1 MPEQKYTI
9 KRQIRRRALW
19 LYVAFF
25 VMVVAII
32 ARLVYIQYFSRSTA
46 EYAEAIS
53 NRILT
58 TQTLKARRGDI
69 LMRDGEPLATV
80 LPLYQVSF
88 DFGSEALD
96 SVERYN
102 KLSDSLAGL
111 LGGYFA
117 KEGYPKSYFKQ
128 KFALYHKH
136 KRFDDKNRRR
146 YKSIELLPRWIDYK
160 EWSQIKQFT
169 ILNWDIGLTYTLE
182 DSLMRI
188 YPLGDIAKR
197 TVGKFQ
203 NDRIK
208 TPFGIEHV
216 FDSMLRGE
224 DGQQS
229 RQRIAHRFTSNVAT
243 DGAKDDRPK
252 IDGVDI
258 VTTLDRRIQE
268 ISDVALRKNMVA
280 NRAIWGTAIVMDV
293 ETGEILALSNLSES
307 SPGVYA
313 EIDDNAFKR
322 MCPGST
328 FKLASLLAL
337 VEDKGMDISVRI
349 PIKEGKVT
357 KTVKDERLQIGPNPK
372 AKGIRDDHAFCDTIT
387 MKTAMAHSSN
397 IFFANA
403 IHQAYND
410 HPENYVAFLRK
421 LHMDRPLGLSEFG
434 EQRPL
439 FNDYPT
445 DKTRE
450 ADSIR
455 DIWFYNNRLCQIAYG
470 YENEITPIQTATLYN
485 AVANDG
491 RMVAP
496 RLIRE
501 LRKDGRVIQKFETE
515 VLNERICS
523 SGSLAKVQECLEE
536 VALTGTARA
545 FFVRDTALF
554 RVAAKTGTAVV
565 VGSKTNDYLGSM
577 VAYFPTDAPK
587 YTVMVAVRN
596 NASRGAYYGA
606 GVSGPV
612 VRDIIYSL
620 YTMESEWRNPIEQV
634 AATKRPTQ
642 VKGGRTEQMRE
653 VASKLD
659 MSFTTDERRG
669 WSLAEVDDST
679 QRAEFSQIKADAG
692 KMPRVVGMGLKD
704 AIYLLESRGLRVG
717 VTGHGRVTSQS
728 VAAGT
733 TIRRGDYVQL
743 VLK

>member
-1 MPEQKYTI
+1 MEEKRNI
-9 KRQIRRRALW
+9 KRQIRLRALW

-25 VMVVAII
+25 VVVAAII
-32 ARLVYIQYFSRSTA
+32 ARLVYIQHFSTSTA
-46 EYAEAIS
+46 EYAKAIS
-53 NRILT
+53 NRIIT
-58 TQTLKARRGDI
+58 TKTLKARRGDI

-88 DFGSEALD
+88 DFGAEALD

-111 LGGYFA
+111 LGNYFA
-117 KEGYPKSYFKQ
+117 KEGYSKAHFKQ
-128 KFALYHKH
+128 IFKGYYNYV
-136 KRFDDKNRRR
+136 RFDEKGRRR
-146 YKSIELLPRWIDYK
+146 YKSVELLPRWIDYK

-169 ILNWDIGLTYTLE
+169 ILNWDIGLTYTLQ

-197 TVGKFQ
+197 TVGKYQ
-203 NDRIK
+203 SDRIK
-208 TPFGIEHV
+208 TAFGIEHV
-216 FDSMLRGE
+216 FDSVLRGE

-243 DGAKDDRPK
+243 DGAEDDRPK

-280 NRAIWGTAIVMDV
+280 HNAIWGTAIVMSV
-293 ETGEILALSNLSES
+293 ETGEILALSNLSETS
-307 SPGVYA
+307 AGNYA

-337 VEDKGMDISVRI
+337 VEDKGMDINIRI
-349 PIKEGKVT
+349 PLKEGQMT
-357 KTVKDERLQIGPNPK
+357 SAGKDQRLKIGPNPK
-372 AKGIRDDHAFCDTIT
+372 AQGIRDDHAFCDTMT
-387 MKTAMAHSSN
+387 MKYCVAHSSN

-403 IHQAYND
+403 IYQAYKD

-421 LHMDRPLGLSEFG
+421 LHLDRPMGLTEFG
-434 EQRPL
+434 EQAPR

-445 DKTRE
+445 DDSRE
-450 ADSIR
+450 SR
-455 DIWFYNNRLCQIAYG
+455 EQRQTWLYNNRLCQIAYG
-470 YENEITPIQTATLYN
+470 YENEVAPIHIATLYN
-485 AVANDG
+485 AVANEG

-501 LRKDGRVIQKFETE
+501 VRQNGRTIQNFETE
-515 VLNERICS
+515 VLNDRICS
-523 SGSLAKVQECLEE
+523 TGSLSKVQECLEE
-536 VALTGTARA
+536 VALTGTARQ

-554 RVAAKTGTAVV
+554 RVAAKTGTAQVL
-565 VGSKTNDYLGSM
+565 GTRDFLGSM

-620 YTMESEWRNPIEQV
+620 YTMESEWRNPIEPKSV
-634 AATKRPTQ
+634 PHRPTQ
-642 VKGGRTEQMRE
+642 VKGGNTEQMRE
-653 VASKLD
+653 VASELD
-659 MSFTTDERRG
+659 MAFTTDVRRG

-679 QRAEFSQIKADAG
+679 QRAEFSEVATDQN

-728 VAAGT
+728 VAAGAAV
-733 TIRRGDYVQL
+733 RRGDYVQL

>member
-1 MPEQKYTI
+1 MEEKRNI
-9 KRQIRRRALW
+9 KRQIRLRALW

-25 VMVVAII
+25 VVVAAII
-32 ARLVYIQYFSRSTA
+32 ARLVYIQHFSTSTA
-46 EYAEAIS
+46 EYAKAIS
-53 NRILT
+53 NRIIT
-58 TQTLKARRGDI
+58 TKTLKARRGDI

-88 DFGSEALD
+88 DFGAEALD

-111 LGGYFA
+111 LGNYFA
-117 KEGYPKSYFKQ
+117 KEGYSKAHFKQ
-128 KFALYHKH
+128 IFKGYYNYD
-136 KRFDDKNRRR
+136 RFDQKGHRR
-146 YKSIELLPRWIDYK
+146 YKSVELLPRWIDYK

-169 ILNWDIGLTYTLE
+169 ILNWDIGLTYTLQ

-197 TVGKFQ
+197 TVGKYQ
-203 NDRIK
+203 SDRIK
-208 TPFGIEHV
+208 TAFGIEHV
-216 FDSMLRGE
+216 FDSVLRGE

-243 DGAKDDRPK
+243 DGAEDDRPK

-280 NRAIWGTAIVMDV
+280 HNAIWGTAIVMSV
-293 ETGEILALSNLSES
+293 ETGEILALSNLSETS
-307 SPGVYA
+307 AGNYA

-337 VEDKGMDISVRI
+337 VEDKGMDINIRI
-349 PIKEGKVT
+349 PLKEGQMT
-357 KTVKDERLQIGPNPK
+357 SAGKDQRLKIGPNPK
-372 AKGIRDDHAFCDTIT
+372 AQGIRDDHAFCDTMT
-387 MKTAMAHSSN
+387 MKYCVAHSSN

-403 IHQAYND
+403 IYQAYKE

-421 LHMDRPLGLSEFG
+421 LHLDRPMGLTEFG
-434 EQRPL
+434 EQAPR

-445 DKTRE
+445 DDSRE
-450 ADSIR
+450 SR
-455 DIWFYNNRLCQIAYG
+455 EQRQTWLYNNRLCQIAYG
-470 YENEITPIQTATLYN
+470 YENEVAPIHIATLYN
-485 AVANDG
+485 AVANEG

-501 LRKDGRVIQKFETE
+501 VRQNGRTIQKFETE
-515 VLNERICS
+515 VLNDRICS
-523 SGSLAKVQECLEE
+523 SGSLSKVQECLEE
-536 VALTGTARA
+536 VALTGTARQ

-554 RVAAKTGTAVV
+554 RVAAKTGTAQVL
-565 VGSKTNDYLGSM
+565 GTRDFLGSM

-620 YTMESEWRNPIEQV
+620 YTMESEWRNPIESSTV
-634 AATKRPTQ
+634 PHRPTQ
-642 VKGGRTEQMRE
+642 VKGGNTEQMRE
-653 VASKLD
+653 VASELD
-659 MSFTTDERRG
+659 MAFTTDVRRG

-679 QRAEFSQIKADAG
+679 QRAEFSEVATDQN

-728 VAAGT
+728 VAAGAAV
-733 TIRRGDYVQL
+733 RRGDYVQL

>member
-1 MPEQKYTI
+1 MEEKRNI
-9 KRQIRRRALW
+9 KRQIRLRALW

-25 VMVVAII
+25 VVVAAII
-32 ARLVYIQYFSRSTA
+32 ARLVYIQHFSTSTA
-46 EYAEAIS
+46 EYAKAIS
-53 NRILT
+53 NRIIT
-58 TQTLKARRGDI
+58 TKTLKARRGDI

-88 DFGSEALD
+88 DFGAEALD

-111 LGGYFA
+111 LGNYFA
-117 KEGYPKSYFKQ
+117 KEGYSKAHFKQ
-128 KFALYHKH
+128 IFKGYYNYD
-136 KRFDDKNRRR
+136 RFDEKGRRR
-146 YKSIELLPRWIDYK
+146 YKSVELLPRWIDYK

-169 ILNWDIGLTYTLE
+169 ILNWDIGLTYTLQ

-197 TVGKFQ
+197 TVGKYQ
-203 NDRIK
+203 SDRIK
-208 TPFGIEHV
+208 TAFGIEHV
-216 FDSMLRGE
+216 FDSVLRGE

-243 DGAKDDRPK
+243 DGAEDDRPK

-280 NRAIWGTAIVMDV
+280 HNAIWGTAIVMSV
-293 ETGEILALSNLSES
+293 ETGEILALSNLSETS
-307 SPGVYA
+307 AGNYA

-337 VEDKGMDISVRI
+337 VEDKGMDINIRI
-349 PIKEGKVT
+349 PLKEGQMT
-357 KTVKDERLQIGPNPK
+357 SAGKDQRLKIGPNPK
-372 AKGIRDDHAFCDTIT
+372 AQGIRDDHAFCDTMT
-387 MKTAMAHSSN
+387 MKYCVAHSSN

-403 IHQAYND
+403 IYQAYKD

-421 LHMDRPLGLSEFG
+421 LHLDRPMGLTEFG
-434 EQRPL
+434 EQAPR

-445 DKTRE
+445 DDSRE
-450 ADSIR
+450 SR
-455 DIWFYNNRLCQIAYG
+455 EQRQTWLYNNRLCQIAYG
-470 YENEITPIQTATLYN
+470 YENEVAPIHIATLYN
-485 AVANDG
+485 AVANEG

-501 LRKDGRVIQKFETE
+501 VRQNGRTVQKFETE
-515 VLNERICS
+515 VLNDRICS
-523 SGSLAKVQECLEE
+523 TGSLSKVQECLEE
-536 VALTGTARA
+536 VALTGTARQ

-554 RVAAKTGTAVV
+554 RVAAKTGTAQVL
-565 VGSKTNDYLGSM
+565 GTRDFLGSM

-620 YTMESEWRNPIEQV
+620 YTMESEWRNPIESSTV
-634 AATKRPTQ
+634 PHRPTQ
-642 VKGGRTEQMRE
+642 VKGGNTEQMRE
-653 VASKLD
+653 VASELD
-659 MSFTTDERRG
+659 MAFTTDVRRG

-679 QRAEFSQIKADAG
+679 QRAEFSEVATDQN

-728 VAAGT
+728 VAAGAAV
-733 TIRRGDYVQL
+733 RRGDYVQL

>member
-1 MPEQKYTI
+1 MEEKRNI
-9 KRQIRRRALW
+9 KRQIRLRALW

-25 VMVVAII
+25 VVVAAII
-32 ARLVYIQYFSRSTA
+32 ARLVYIQHFSTSTA
-46 EYAEAIS
+46 EYAKAIS
-53 NRILT
+53 NRIIT
-58 TQTLKARRGDI
+58 TKTLKARRGDI

-88 DFGSEALD
+88 DFGAEALD

-111 LGGYFA
+111 LGNYFA
-117 KEGYPKSYFKQ
+117 KEGYSKAHFKQ
-128 KFALYHKH
+128 IFKGYYNYD
-136 KRFDDKNRRR
+136 RFDEKGRRR
-146 YKSIELLPRWIDYK
+146 YKSVELLPRWIDYK
-160 EWSQIKQFT
+160 EWSRIKQFT
-169 ILNWDIGLTYTLE
+169 ILNWDIGLTYTLQ

-197 TVGKFQ
+197 TVGKYQ
-203 NDRIK
+203 SDRIK
-208 TPFGIEHV
+208 TAFGIEHV
-216 FDSMLRGE
+216 FDSVLRGE

-243 DGAKDDRPK
+243 DGAEDDRPK

-280 NRAIWGTAIVMDV
+280 HNAIWGTAIVMSV
-293 ETGEILALSNLSES
+293 ETGEILALSNLSETS
-307 SPGVYA
+307 AGNYA

-337 VEDKGMDISVRI
+337 VEDKGMDINIRI
-349 PIKEGKVT
+349 PLKEGQMT
-357 KTVKDERLQIGPNPK
+357 SAGKDQRLKIGPNPK
-372 AKGIRDDHAFCDTIT
+372 AQGIRDDHAFCDTMT
-387 MKTAMAHSSN
+387 MKYCVAHSSN

-403 IHQAYND
+403 IYQAYKE

-421 LHMDRPLGLSEFG
+421 LHLDRPMGLTEFG
-434 EQRPL
+434 EQAPR

-445 DKTRE
+445 DDSRE
-450 ADSIR
+450 SR
-455 DIWFYNNRLCQIAYG
+455 EQRQTWLYNNRLCQIAYG
-470 YENEITPIQTATLYN
+470 YENEVAPIHIATLYN
-485 AVANDG
+485 AVANEG

-501 LRKDGRVIQKFETE
+501 VRQNGRTIQKFETE
-515 VLNERICS
+515 VLNDRICS
-523 SGSLAKVQECLEE
+523 SGSLSKVQECLEE
-536 VALTGTARA
+536 VALTGTARQ

-554 RVAAKTGTAVV
+554 RVAAKTGTAQVL
-565 VGSKTNDYLGSM
+565 GTRDFLGSM

-620 YTMESEWRNPIEQV
+620 YTMESEWRNPIESSTV
-634 AATKRPTQ
+634 PHRPTQ
-642 VKGGRTEQMRE
+642 VKGGNTEQMRE
-653 VASKLD
+653 VASELD
-659 MSFTTDERRG
+659 MAFTTDVRRG
-669 WSLAEVDDST
+669 WTQAEVDDST
-679 QRAEFSQIKADAG
+679 QRAEFSEVATDQN

-704 AIYLLESRGLRVG
+704 AIYLLERRGLRGG

-728 VAAGT
+728 VAAGAAV
-733 TIRRGDYVQL
+733 RRGDYVQF

>member
-1 MPEQKYTI
+1 MEEKRNI
-9 KRQIRRRALW
+9 KRQIRLRALW

-25 VMVVAII
+25 VVVAAII
-32 ARLVYIQYFSRSTA
+32 ARLVYIQHFSTSTA
-46 EYAEAIS
+46 EYAKAIS
-53 NRILT
+53 NRIIT
-58 TQTLKARRGDI
+58 TKTLKARRGDI

-88 DFGSEALD
+88 DFGAEALD

-111 LGGYFA
+111 LGNYFA
-117 KEGYPKSYFKQ
+117 KEGYSKAHFKQ
-128 KFALYHKH
+128 IFKGYYNYD
-136 KRFDDKNRRR
+136 RFDEKGRRR
-146 YKSIELLPRWIDYK
+146 YKSVELLPRWIDYK

-169 ILNWDIGLTYTLE
+169 ILNWDIGLTYTLQ

-197 TVGKFQ
+197 TVGKYQ
-203 NDRIK
+203 SDRIK
-208 TPFGIEHV
+208 TAFGIEHV
-216 FDSMLRGE
+216 FDSVLRGE

-243 DGAKDDRPK
+243 DGAEDDRPK

-280 NRAIWGTAIVMDV
+280 HNAIWGTAIVMSV
-293 ETGEILALSNLSES
+293 ETGEILALSNLSETS
-307 SPGVYA
+307 AGNYA

-337 VEDKGMDISVRI
+337 VEDKGMDINIRI
-349 PIKEGKVT
+349 PLKEGQMT
-357 KTVKDERLQIGPNPK
+357 SAGKDQRLKIGPNPK
-372 AKGIRDDHAFCDTIT
+372 AQGIRDDHAFCDTMT
-387 MKTAMAHSSN
+387 MKYCVAHSSN

-403 IHQAYND
+403 IYQAYKE

-421 LHMDRPLGLSEFG
+421 LHLDRPMGLTEFG
-434 EQRPL
+434 EQAPR

-445 DKTRE
+445 DDSRE
-450 ADSIR
+450 SR
-455 DIWFYNNRLCQIAYG
+455 EQRQTWLYNNRLCQIAYG
-470 YENEITPIQTATLYN
+470 YENEVAPIHIATLYN
-485 AVANDG
+485 AVANEG

-501 LRKDGRVIQKFETE
+501 VRQNGRTVQKFETE
-515 VLNERICS
+515 VLNDRICS
-523 SGSLAKVQECLEE
+523 SGSLSKVQECLEE
-536 VALTGTARA
+536 VALTGTARQ

-554 RVAAKTGTAVV
+554 RVAAKTGTAQVL
-565 VGSKTNDYLGSM
+565 GTRDFLGSM

-620 YTMESEWRNPIEQV
+620 YTMESEWRNPIESSTV
-634 AATKRPTQ
+634 PHRPTQ
-642 VKGGRTEQMRE
+642 VKGGNTEQMRE
-653 VASKLD
+653 VASELD
-659 MSFTTDERRG
+659 MAFTTDVRRG

-679 QRAEFSQIKADAG
+679 QRAEFSEVATDQN

-728 VAAGT
+728 VAAGAAV
-733 TIRRGDYVQL
+733 RRGDYVQL

>member
-1 MPEQKYTI
+1 MPEQKHTI

-19 LYVAFF
+19 LYVFF
-25 VMVVAII
+25 FLAVVII
-32 ARLVYIQYFSRSTA
+32 VARLVYIQQFSQSTA
-46 EYAEAIS
+46 DYAKVIS

-58 TQTLKARRGDI
+58 TKTLKARRGDI

-80 LPLYQVSF
+80 LPLYQVYF

-96 SVERYN
+96 SLERYN

-111 LGGYFA
+111 LGNYFA
-117 KEGYPKSYFKQ
+117 REGYSKAHFKQ
-128 KFALYHKH
+128 ILNGYHNYERIDAKG
-136 KRFDDKNRRR
+136 RRHYR
-146 YKSIELLPRWIDYK
+146 SVALLPRWIDYQ

-169 ILNWDIGLTYTLE
+169 LLNWDIGMTYKLE
-182 DSLMRI
+182 DSLTRI
-188 YPLGDIAKR
+188 FPLGDIAKR
-197 TVGKFQ
+197 TVGKYM

-208 TPFGIEHV
+208 NPFGIEDV
-216 FDSMLRGE
+216 FDSILRGE
-224 DGQQS
+224 DGIQS
-229 RQRIAHRFTSNVAT
+229 HQRFAHNFTSNVAT
-243 DGAKDDRPK
+243 SKVEKDRPRV
-252 IDGVDI
+252 DGVDI

-293 ETGEILALSNLSES
+293 ETGEILALSNLSETT
-307 SPGVYA
+307 PGNYA

-337 VEDKGMDISVRI
+337 VEDKGWDINVRV
-349 PIKEGKVT
+349 PIKEGRVT
-357 KTVKDERLQIGPNPK
+357 TAAKDERVKVGPNPK
-372 AKGIRDDHAFCDTIT
+372 AQGIRDDHAFCDTMT
-387 MKTAMAHSSN
+387 MKYCVAHSSN

-403 IHQAYND
+403 IYQAYKD
-410 HPENYVAFLRK
+410 HPEQYVAFLRK
-421 LHMDRPLGLSEFG
+421 LHLDRPLGLSEFG
-434 EQRPL
+434 EQAPR

-445 DKTRE
+445 DDSRE
-450 ADSIR
+450 SR
-455 DIWFYNNRLCQIAYG
+455 EQRQTWFYNNRLCQIAYG
-470 YENEITPIQTATLYN
+470 YENEVTAIQTATLYN
-485 AVANDG
+485 AVANEG

-496 RLIRE
+496 KLIRE
-501 LRKDGRVIQKFETE
+501 LRQDGRTIQKFETK

-523 SGSLAKVQECLEE
+523 TGSLAKVQECLEE
-536 VALTGTARA
+536 VALTGTARQ

-554 RVAAKTGTAVV
+554 RVAAKTGTAQVL
-565 VGSKTNDYLGSM
+565 GTRDFLGSM

-606 GVSGPV
+606 GTSGPV

-620 YTMESEWRNPIEQV
+620 YTMESEWRNPIESSTV
-634 AATKRPTQ
+634 PHRPTQ
-642 VKGGRTEQMRE
+642 VKGGNTEQMRE
-653 VASKLD
+653 VASELD
-659 MSFTTDERRG
+659 MAFTTDVRRG

-679 QRAEFSQIKADAG
+679 QRAEFSEVATDQN

-717 VTGHGRVTSQS
+717 FTGHGRVTSQS

-733 TIRRGDYVQL
+733 AVRRGDYVQL

>member
-25 VMVVAII
+25 VVVVVII
-32 ARLVYIQYFSRSTA
+32 ARLIYIQYFSSSTA
-46 EYAEAIS
+46 EYADAIS

-80 LPLYQVSF
+80 LPLYQVYF

-111 LGGYFA
+111 LGGYFGS
-117 KEGYPKSYFKQ
+117 EGYPKSYFKQ
-128 KFALYHKH
+128 KFALYNKH
-136 KRFDDKNRRR
+136 KRFDDKGHRR

-197 TVGKFQ
+197 TVGKHQ
-203 NDRIK
+203 SDRIK
-208 TPFGIEHV
+208 TAFGIEHV
-216 FDSMLRGE
+216 FDSVLRGV
-224 DGQQS
+224 DGKQS
-229 RQRIAHRFTSNVAT
+229 RQRYALRFTSTVAT
-243 DGAKDDRPK
+243 DGNKDDRPR

-268 ISDVALRKNMVA
+268 ISDVALRKNMITH
-280 NRAIWGTAIVMDV
+280 NAIWGTAIVMSV
-293 ETGEILALSNLSES
+293 ETGEILALSNLTET
-307 SPGVYA
+307 SPGNYS

-337 VEDKGMDISVRI
+337 VEDQGMDINVRI
-349 PIKEGKVT
+349 PIKPGQVTKAPKGVYVKLGNGKVS
-357 KTVKDERLQIGPNPK
+357 
-372 AKGIRDDHAFCDTIT
+372 DDHDFCDTMT
-387 MKTAMAHSSN
+387 MKHCVAQSSN

-403 IHQAYND
+403 IYQSYKD

-421 LHMDRPLGLSEFG
+421 LHLDRPMGLELFG
-434 EQRPL
+434 EQTPL
-439 FNDYPT
+439 FNEYNPES
-445 DKTRE
+445 RE
-450 ADSIR
+450 DQNV
-455 DIWFYNNRLCQIAYG
+455 WLWNNRLCQMAYG
-470 YENEITPIQTATLYN
+470 YENEVTAIQTATLYN
-485 AVANDG
+485 AVANEG
-491 RMVAP
+491 CMVAP
-496 RLIRE
+496 KLIRE
-501 LRKDGRVIQKFETE
+501 IRQNGRTIQKFDTK
-515 VLNERICS
+515 VLNDRICS
-523 SGSLAKVQECLEE
+523 SGSLSKVQECLEE

-554 RVAAKTGTAVV
+554 RVAAKTGTAQV
-565 VGSKTNDYLGSM
+565 VGRKGEYLGSM

-642 VKGGRTEQMRE
+642 VKGGRTEQMRK
-653 VASKLD
+653 VASELD
-659 MSFTTDERRG
+659 MVFSTDERRG
-669 WSLAEVDDST
+669 WSLAEVDQET
-679 QRAEFSQIKADAG
+679 QRAEFSQIKDDKG
-692 KMPRVVGMGLKD
+692 RMPRVVGMGLKD
-704 AIYLLESRGLRVG
+704 ALYILESRGLRVG
-717 VTGHGRVTSQS
+717 ITGHGRVTSQS
-728 VAAGT
+728 VAAGAA
-733 TIRRGDYVQL
+733 IKRGDYVQL

>member
-1 MPEQKYTI
+1 MPEQKHTI

-19 LYVAFF
+19 LYVFF
-25 VMVVAII
+25 FLAVVII
-32 ARLVYIQYFSRSTA
+32 VARLVYIQQFSQSTA
-46 EYAEAIS
+46 DYAKVIS

-58 TQTLKARRGDI
+58 TKTLKARRGDI

-80 LPLYQVSF
+80 LPLYQVYF

-96 SVERYN
+96 SMERYN

-111 LGGYFA
+111 LGNYFA
-117 KEGYPKSYFKQ
+117 REGYSKAHFKQ
-128 KFALYHKH
+128 ILNGYHNYERIDAKG
-136 KRFDDKNRRR
+136 RRHYR
-146 YKSIELLPRWIDYK
+146 SVALLPRWIDYQ

-169 ILNWDIGLTYTLE
+169 LLNWDIGMTYKLE
-182 DSLMRI
+182 DSLTRI
-188 YPLGDIAKR
+188 FPLGDIAKR
-197 TVGKFQ
+197 TVGKYM

-208 TPFGIEHV
+208 NPFGIEDV
-216 FDSMLRGE
+216 FDSILRGE
-224 DGQQS
+224 DGIQS
-229 RQRIAHRFTSNVAT
+229 HQRFAHNFTSNVAT
-243 DGAKDDRPK
+243 SKVEKDRPRV
-252 IDGVDI
+252 DGVDI

-293 ETGEILALSNLSES
+293 ETGEILALSNLSETT
-307 SPGVYA
+307 PGNYA

-337 VEDKGMDISVRI
+337 VEDKGWDINVRV
-349 PIKEGKVT
+349 PIKEGQVT
-357 KTVKDERLQIGPNPK
+357 TAAKDERVKVGPNPK
-372 AKGIRDDHAFCDTIT
+372 AQGIRDDHAFCDTMT
-387 MKTAMAHSSN
+387 MKYCVAHSSN

-403 IHQAYND
+403 IYQAYKD
-410 HPENYVAFLRK
+410 HPEQYVAFLRK
-421 LHMDRPLGLSEFG
+421 LHLDRPLGLSEFG
-434 EQRPL
+434 EQAPR

-445 DKTRE
+445 DDSRE
-450 ADSIR
+450 SR
-455 DIWFYNNRLCQIAYG
+455 EQRQTWFYNNRLCQIAYG
-470 YENEITPIQTATLYN
+470 YENEVTAIQTATLYN
-485 AVANDG
+485 AVANEG

-496 RLIRE
+496 KLIRE
-501 LRKDGRVIQKFETE
+501 LRQDGRTIQKFETK

-523 SGSLAKVQECLEE
+523 TGSLAKVQECLEE

-554 RVAAKTGTAVV
+554 RVAAKTGTAQVL
-565 VGSKTNDYLGSM
+565 GTRDFLGSM

-596 NASRGAYYGA
+596 NASRGAFYGA
-606 GVSGPV
+606 GTSGPV

-620 YTMESEWRNPIEQV
+620 YTMESEWRNPIEPKSV
-634 AATKRPTQ
+634 PHRPTQ
-642 VKGGRTEQMRE
+642 VKGGNTEQMRE
-653 VASKLD
+653 VASELD
-659 MSFTTDERRG
+659 MAFTTDVRRG

-679 QRAEFSQIKADAG
+679 QRAEFSEVATDQN

-717 VTGHGRVTSQS
+717 FTGHGRVTSQS

-733 TIRRGDYVQL
+733 AVRRGDYVQL

>member
-1 MPEQKYTI
+1 MEEKRNI
-9 KRQIRRRALW
+9 KRQIRLRALW

-25 VMVVAII
+25 VVVAAII
-32 ARLVYIQYFSRSTA
+32 ARLVYIQHFSTSTA
-46 EYAEAIS
+46 EYAKAIS
-53 NRILT
+53 NRIIT
-58 TQTLKARRGDI
+58 TKTLKARRGDI

-88 DFGSEALD
+88 DFGAEALD

-111 LGGYFA
+111 LGNYFA
-117 KEGYPKSYFKQ
+117 KEGYSKAHFKQ
-128 KFALYHKH
+128 IFKGYYNYD
-136 KRFDDKNRRR
+136 RFDEKGRRR
-146 YKSIELLPRWIDYK
+146 YKSVELLPRWIDYK

-169 ILNWDIGLTYTLE
+169 ILNWDIGLTYTLQ

-197 TVGKFQ
+197 TVGKYQ
-203 NDRIK
+203 SDRIK
-208 TPFGIEHV
+208 TAFGIEHV
-216 FDSMLRGE
+216 FDSVLRGE

-243 DGAKDDRPK
+243 DGAEDDRPK

-280 NRAIWGTAIVMDV
+280 HNAIWGTAIVMSV
-293 ETGEILALSNLSES
+293 ETGEILALSNLSETS
-307 SPGVYA
+307 AGNYA

-337 VEDKGMDISVRI
+337 VEDKGMDINIRI
-349 PIKEGKVT
+349 PLKEGQMT
-357 KTVKDERLQIGPNPK
+357 SAGKDQRLKIGPNPK
-372 AKGIRDDHAFCDTIT
+372 AQGIRDDHAFCDTMT
-387 MKTAMAHSSN
+387 MKYCVAHSSN

-403 IHQAYND
+403 IYQAYKE

-421 LHMDRPLGLSEFG
+421 LHLDRPMGLTEFG
-434 EQRPL
+434 EQAPR

-445 DKTRE
+445 DDSRE
-450 ADSIR
+450 SR
-455 DIWFYNNRLCQIAYG
+455 EQRQTWLYNNRLCQIAYG
-470 YENEITPIQTATLYN
+470 YENEVAPIHIATLYN
-485 AVANDG
+485 AVANEG

-501 LRKDGRVIQKFETE
+501 VRQNGRTIQKFETE
-515 VLNERICS
+515 VLNDRICS
-523 SGSLAKVQECLEE
+523 TGSLAKVQECLEE
-536 VALTGTARA
+536 VALTGTARQ

-554 RVAAKTGTAVV
+554 RVAAKTGTAQVL
-565 VGSKTNDYLGSM
+565 GTRDFLGSM

-620 YTMESEWRNPIEQV
+620 YTMESEWRNPIESSTV
-634 AATKRPTQ
+634 PHRPTQ
-642 VKGGRTEQMRE
+642 VKGGNTEQMRE
-653 VASKLD
+653 VASELD
-659 MSFTTDERRG
+659 MAFTTDVRRG

-679 QRAEFSQIKADAG
+679 QRAEFSEVATDQN

-728 VAAGT
+728 VAAGAAV
-733 TIRRGDYVQL
+733 RRGDYVQL
-743 VLK
+743 ILK

>member
-1 MPEQKYTI
+1 MEEKRNI
-9 KRQIRRRALW
+9 KRQIRLRALW

-25 VMVVAII
+25 VVVAAII
-32 ARLVYIQYFSRSTA
+32 ARLVYIQHFSTSTA
-46 EYAEAIS
+46 EYAKAIS
-53 NRILT
+53 NRIIT
-58 TQTLKARRGDI
+58 TKTLKARRGDI

-88 DFGSEALD
+88 DFGAEALD

-111 LGGYFA
+111 LGNYFA
-117 KEGYPKSYFKQ
+117 KEGYSKAHFKQ
-128 KFALYHKH
+128 IFKGYYNYD
-136 KRFDDKNRRR
+136 RFDQKGRRR
-146 YKSIELLPRWIDYK
+146 YKSVELLPRWIDYK

-169 ILNWDIGLTYTLE
+169 ILNWDIGLTYTLQ

-197 TVGKFQ
+197 TVGKYQ
-203 NDRIK
+203 SDRIK
-208 TPFGIEHV
+208 TAFGIEHV
-216 FDSMLRGE
+216 FDSVLRGE

-243 DGAKDDRPK
+243 DGAEDDRPK

-280 NRAIWGTAIVMDV
+280 HNAIWGTAIVMSV
-293 ETGEILALSNLSES
+293 ETGEILALSNLSETS
-307 SPGVYA
+307 AGNYA

-337 VEDKGMDISVRI
+337 VEDKGMDINIRI
-349 PIKEGKVT
+349 PLKEGQMT
-357 KTVKDERLQIGPNPK
+357 SAGKDQRLKIGPNPK
-372 AKGIRDDHAFCDTIT
+372 AQGIRDDHAFCDTMT
-387 MKTAMAHSSN
+387 MKYCVAHSSN

-403 IHQAYND
+403 IYQAYKE

-421 LHMDRPLGLSEFG
+421 LHLDRPMGLTEFG
-434 EQRPL
+434 EQAPR

-445 DKTRE
+445 DDSRE
-450 ADSIR
+450 SR
-455 DIWFYNNRLCQIAYG
+455 EQRQTWLYNNRLCQIAYG
-470 YENEITPIQTATLYN
+470 YENEVAPIHIATLYN
-485 AVANDG
+485 AVANEG

-501 LRKDGRVIQKFETE
+501 VRQNGRTIQKFETE
-515 VLNERICS
+515 VLNDRICS
-523 SGSLAKVQECLEE
+523 TGSLSKVQECLEE
-536 VALTGTARA
+536 VALTGTARQ

-554 RVAAKTGTAVV
+554 RVAAKTGTAQVL
-565 VGSKTNDYLGSM
+565 GTRDFLGSM

-620 YTMESEWRNPIEQV
+620 YTMESEWRNPIEPKSV
-634 AATKRPTQ
+634 PHRPTQ
-642 VKGGRTEQMRE
+642 VKGGNTEQMRE
-653 VASKLD
+653 VASELD
-659 MSFTTDERRG
+659 MAFTTDVRRG

-679 QRAEFSQIKADAG
+679 QRAEFSEVATDQN

-728 VAAGT
+728 VAAGAAV
-733 TIRRGDYVQL
+733 RRGDYVQL

>member
-1 MPEQKYTI
+1 MEEKRNI
-9 KRQIRRRALW
+9 KRQIRLRALW

-25 VMVVAII
+25 VVVAAII
-32 ARLVYIQYFSRSTA
+32 ARLVYIQHFSTSTA
-46 EYAEAIS
+46 EYAKAIS
-53 NRILT
+53 NRIIT
-58 TQTLKARRGDI
+58 TKTLKARRGDI

-88 DFGSEALD
+88 DFGAEALD

-111 LGGYFA
+111 LGNYFA
-117 KEGYPKSYFKQ
+117 KEGYSKAHFKQ
-128 KFALYHKH
+128 IFKGYYNYD
-136 KRFDDKNRRR
+136 RFDEKGRRR
-146 YKSIELLPRWIDYK
+146 YKSVELLPRWIDYK

-169 ILNWDIGLTYTLE
+169 ILNWDIGLTYTLQ

-197 TVGKFQ
+197 TVGKYQ
-203 NDRIK
+203 SDRIK
-208 TPFGIEHV
+208 TAFGIEHV
-216 FDSMLRGE
+216 FDSVLRGE

-243 DGAKDDRPK
+243 DGAEDDRPK

-280 NRAIWGTAIVMDV
+280 HNAIWGTAIVMSV
-293 ETGEILALSNLSES
+293 ETGEILALSNLSETS
-307 SPGVYA
+307 AGNYA

-337 VEDKGMDISVRI
+337 VEDKGMDINIRI
-349 PIKEGKVT
+349 PLKEGQMT
-357 KTVKDERLQIGPNPK
+357 SAGKDQRLKIGPNPK
-372 AKGIRDDHAFCDTIT
+372 AQGIRDDHAFCDTMT
-387 MKTAMAHSSN
+387 MKYCVAHSSN

-403 IHQAYND
+403 IYQAYKE

-421 LHMDRPLGLSEFG
+421 LHLDRPMGLTEFG
-434 EQRPL
+434 EQAPR

-445 DKTRE
+445 DDSRE
-450 ADSIR
+450 SR
-455 DIWFYNNRLCQIAYG
+455 EQRQTWLYNNRLCQIAYG
-470 YENEITPIQTATLYN
+470 YENEVAPIHIATLYN
-485 AVANDG
+485 AVANEG

-501 LRKDGRVIQKFETE
+501 VRQNGRTIQKFETE
-515 VLNERICS
+515 VLNDRICS
-523 SGSLAKVQECLEE
+523 TGSLAKVQECLEE
-536 VALTGTARA
+536 VALTGTARQ

-554 RVAAKTGTAVV
+554 RVAAKTGTAQVL
-565 VGSKTNDYLGSM
+565 GTRDFLGSM

-620 YTMESEWRNPIEQV
+620 YTMESEWRNPIEPKSV
-634 AATKRPTQ
+634 PHRPTQ
-642 VKGGRTEQMRE
+642 VKGGNTEQMRE
-653 VASKLD
+653 VASELD
-659 MSFTTDERRG
+659 MAFTTDVRRG

-679 QRAEFSQIKADAG
+679 QRAEFSEVATDQN

-728 VAAGT
+728 VVAGAAV
-733 TIRRGDYVQL
+733 RRGDYVQL
-743 VLK
+743 ILK

>member
-1 MPEQKYTI
+1 MEEKRNI
-9 KRQIRRRALW
+9 KRQIRLRALW

-25 VMVVAII
+25 VVVAAII
-32 ARLVYIQYFSRSTA
+32 ARLVYIQHFSTSTA
-46 EYAEAIS
+46 EYAKAIS
-53 NRILT
+53 NRIIT
-58 TQTLKARRGDI
+58 TKTLKARRGDI

-88 DFGSEALD
+88 DFGAEALD

-111 LGGYFA
+111 LGNYFA
-117 KEGYPKSYFKQ
+117 KEGYSKAHFKQ
-128 KFALYHKH
+128 IFKRYYNYD
-136 KRFDDKNRRR
+136 RFDEKGRRR
-146 YKSIELLPRWIDYK
+146 YKSVELLPRWIDYK

-169 ILNWDIGLTYTLE
+169 ILNWDIGLTYTLQ

-197 TVGKFQ
+197 TVGKYQ
-203 NDRIK
+203 SDRIK
-208 TPFGIEHV
+208 TAFGIEHV
-216 FDSMLRGE
+216 FDSVLRGE

-243 DGAKDDRPK
+243 DGAEDDRPK

-280 NRAIWGTAIVMDV
+280 HNAIWGTAIVMSV
-293 ETGEILALSNLSES
+293 ETGEILALSNLSETS
-307 SPGVYA
+307 AGNYA

-337 VEDKGMDISVRI
+337 VEDKGMDINIRI
-349 PIKEGKVT
+349 PLKEGQMT
-357 KTVKDERLQIGPNPK
+357 SAGKDQRLKIGPNPK
-372 AKGIRDDHAFCDTIT
+372 AQGIRDDHAFCDTMT
-387 MKTAMAHSSN
+387 MKYCVAHSSN

-403 IHQAYND
+403 IYQAYKE

-421 LHMDRPLGLSEFG
+421 LHLDRPMGLTEFG
-434 EQRPL
+434 EQAPR

-445 DKTRE
+445 DDSCESRE
-450 ADSIR
+450 QR
-455 DIWFYNNRLCQIAYG
+455 QTWLYNNRLCQIAYG
-470 YENEITPIQTATLYN
+470 YENEVAPIHIATLYN
-485 AVANDG
+485 AVANEG

-501 LRKDGRVIQKFETE
+501 VRQNGRTIQKFETE
-515 VLNERICS
+515 VLNDRICS
-523 SGSLAKVQECLEE
+523 TGSLSKVQECLEE
-536 VALTGTARA
+536 VALTGTARQ

-554 RVAAKTGTAVV
+554 RVAAKTGTAQVL
-565 VGSKTNDYLGSM
+565 GTRDFLGSM

-620 YTMESEWRNPIEQV
+620 YTMESEWRNPIESSTV
-634 AATKRPTQ
+634 PHRPTQ
-642 VKGGRTEQMRE
+642 VKGGNTEQMRE
-653 VASKLD
+653 VASELD
-659 MSFTTDERRG
+659 MAFTTDVRRG

-679 QRAEFSQIKADAG
+679 QRAEFSEVATDQN

-728 VAAGT
+728 VAAGAAV
-733 TIRRGDYVQL
+733 RRGDYVQL

>member
-1 MPEQKYTI
+1 MPEQKHTI

-19 LYVAFF
+19 LYVFF
-25 VMVVAII
+25 FLAVVII
-32 ARLVYIQYFSRSTA
+32 VARLVYIQQFSQSTA
-46 EYAEAIS
+46 DYAKVIS

-58 TQTLKARRGDI
+58 TKTLKARRGDI

-80 LPLYQVSF
+80 LPLYQVYF

-102 KLSDSLAGL
+102 KLSDSLSGL
-111 LGGYFA
+111 LGNYFA
-117 KEGYPKSYFKQ
+117 REGYSKAHFKQ
-128 KFALYHKH
+128 ILNGYHNYERIDAKG
-136 KRFDDKNRRR
+136 RRHYR
-146 YKSIELLPRWIDYK
+146 SVALLPRWIDYQ

-169 ILNWDIGLTYTLE
+169 LLNWDIGMTYKLE
-182 DSLMRI
+182 DSLTRI
-188 YPLGDIAKR
+188 FPLGDIAKR
-197 TVGKFQ
+197 TVGKYM

-208 TPFGIEHV
+208 NPFGIEDV
-216 FDSMLRGE
+216 FDSILRGE
-224 DGQQS
+224 DGIQS
-229 RQRIAHRFTSNVAT
+229 HQRFAHNFTSNVAT
-243 DGAKDDRPK
+243 SKVEKDRPRV
-252 IDGVDI
+252 DGVDI

-293 ETGEILALSNLSES
+293 ETGEILALSNLSETT
-307 SPGVYA
+307 PGNYA

-337 VEDKGMDISVRI
+337 VEDKGWDINVRV
-349 PIKEGKVT
+349 PIKEGRVT
-357 KTVKDERLQIGPNPK
+357 TAAKDERVKVGPNPK
-372 AKGIRDDHAFCDTIT
+372 AQGIRDDHAFCDTMT
-387 MKTAMAHSSN
+387 MKYCVAHSSN

-403 IHQAYND
+403 IYQAYKD
-410 HPENYVAFLRK
+410 HPEQYVAFLRK
-421 LHMDRPLGLSEFG
+421 LHLDRPLGLSEFG
-434 EQRPL
+434 EQAPR

-445 DKTRE
+445 DDSRE
-450 ADSIR
+450 SR
-455 DIWFYNNRLCQIAYG
+455 EQRQTWFYNNRLCQIAYG
-470 YENEITPIQTATLYN
+470 YENEVTAIQTATLYN
-485 AVANDG
+485 AVANEG

-496 RLIRE
+496 KLIRE
-501 LRKDGRVIQKFETE
+501 LRQDGRTIQKFETK

-523 SGSLAKVQECLEE
+523 TGSLAKVQECLEE

-554 RVAAKTGTAVV
+554 RVAAKTGTAQVL
-565 VGSKTNDYLGSM
+565 GTRDFLGSM

-596 NASRGAYYGA
+596 NASRGAFYGA
-606 GVSGPV
+606 GTSGPV

-620 YTMESEWRNPIEQV
+620 YTMESEWRNQIEPSTV
-634 AATKRPTQ
+634 PHRPTQ
-642 VKGGRTEQMRE
+642 VKGGNTEQMRE
-653 VASKLD
+653 VASELD
-659 MSFTTDERRG
+659 MAFTTDVRRG

-679 QRAEFSQIKADAG
+679 QRAEFSEVATDQN

-717 VTGHGRVTSQS
+717 FTGHGRVTSQS

-733 TIRRGDYVQL
+733 AVRRGDYVQL

>member
-1 MPEQKYTI
+1 MEEKRNI
-9 KRQIRRRALW
+9 KRQIRLRALW

-25 VMVVAII
+25 VVVAAII
-32 ARLVYIQYFSRSTA
+32 ARLVYIQHFSTSTA
-46 EYAEAIS
+46 EYAKAIS
-53 NRILT
+53 NRIIT
-58 TQTLKARRGDI
+58 TKTLKARRGDI

-88 DFGSEALD
+88 DFGAEALD

-111 LGGYFA
+111 LGNYFA
-117 KEGYPKSYFKQ
+117 KEGYSKAHFKQ
-128 KFALYHKH
+128 IFKGYYNYD
-136 KRFDDKNRRR
+136 RFDEKGRRR
-146 YKSIELLPRWIDYK
+146 YKSVELLPRWIDYK

-169 ILNWDIGLTYTLE
+169 ILNWDIGLTYTLQ

-197 TVGKFQ
+197 TVGKYQ
-203 NDRIK
+203 SDRIK
-208 TPFGIEHV
+208 TAFGIEHV
-216 FDSMLRGE
+216 FDSVLRGE

-243 DGAKDDRPK
+243 DGAEDDRPK

-280 NRAIWGTAIVMDV
+280 HNAIWGTAIVMSV
-293 ETGEILALSNLSES
+293 ETGEILALSNLSETS
-307 SPGVYA
+307 AGNYA

-337 VEDKGMDISVRI
+337 VEDKGMDINIRI
-349 PIKEGKVT
+349 PLKEGQMT
-357 KTVKDERLQIGPNPK
+357 SAGKDQRLKIGPNPK
-372 AKGIRDDHAFCDTIT
+372 AQGIRDDHAFCDTMT
-387 MKTAMAHSSN
+387 MKYCVAHSSN

-403 IHQAYND
+403 IYQAYKD

-421 LHMDRPLGLSEFG
+421 LHLDRPMGLTEFG
-434 EQRPL
+434 EQAPR

-445 DKTRE
+445 DDSRE
-450 ADSIR
+450 SR
-455 DIWFYNNRLCQIAYG
+455 EQRQTWLYNNRLCQIAYG
-470 YENEITPIQTATLYN
+470 YENEVAPIHIATLYN
-485 AVANDG
+485 AVANEG

-501 LRKDGRVIQKFETE
+501 VRQNGRTIQKFETE
-515 VLNERICS
+515 VLNDRICS
-523 SGSLAKVQECLEE
+523 TGSLSKVQECLEE
-536 VALTGTARA
+536 VALTGTARQ

-554 RVAAKTGTAVV
+554 RVAAKTGTAQVL
-565 VGSKTNDYLGSM
+565 GTRDFLGSM

-620 YTMESEWRNPIEQV
+620 YTMESEWRNPIESSTV
-634 AATKRPTQ
+634 PHRPTQ
-642 VKGGRTEQMRE
+642 VKGGNTEQMRE
-653 VASKLD
+653 VASELD
-659 MSFTTDERRG
+659 MAFTTDVRRG

-679 QRAEFSQIKADAG
+679 QRAEFSEVATDQN

-728 VAAGT
+728 VAAGAAV
-733 TIRRGDYVQL
+733 RRGDYVQL

>member
-1 MPEQKYTI
+1 MEEKRNI
-9 KRQIRRRALW
+9 KRQIRLRALW

-25 VMVVAII
+25 VVVAAII
-32 ARLVYIQYFSRSTA
+32 ARLVYIQHFSTSTA
-46 EYAEAIS
+46 EYAKAIS
-53 NRILT
+53 NRIIT
-58 TQTLKARRGDI
+58 TKTLKARRGDI

-88 DFGSEALD
+88 DFGAEALD

-111 LGGYFA
+111 LGNYFA
-117 KEGYPKSYFKQ
+117 KEGYSKAHFKQ
-128 KFALYHKH
+128 IFKGYYNYD
-136 KRFDDKNRRR
+136 RFDEKGRRR
-146 YKSIELLPRWIDYK
+146 YKSVELLPRWIDYK

-169 ILNWDIGLTYTLE
+169 ILNWDIGLTYTLQ

-197 TVGKFQ
+197 TVGKYQ
-203 NDRIK
+203 SDRIK
-208 TPFGIEHV
+208 TAFGIEHV
-216 FDSMLRGE
+216 FDSVLRGE

-243 DGAKDDRPK
+243 DGAEDDRPK

-280 NRAIWGTAIVMDV
+280 HNAIWGTAIVMSV
-293 ETGEILALSNLSES
+293 ETGEILALSNLSETS
-307 SPGVYA
+307 AGNYA

-337 VEDKGMDISVRI
+337 VEDKGMDINIRI
-349 PIKEGKVT
+349 PLKEGQMT
-357 KTVKDERLQIGPNPK
+357 SAGKDQRLKIGPNPK
-372 AKGIRDDHAFCDTIT
+372 AQGIRDDHAFCDTMT
-387 MKTAMAHSSN
+387 MKYCVAHSSN

-403 IHQAYND
+403 IYQAYKE

-421 LHMDRPLGLSEFG
+421 LHLDRPMGLTEFG
-434 EQRPL
+434 EQAPR

-445 DKTRE
+445 DDSRE
-450 ADSIR
+450 SR
-455 DIWFYNNRLCQIAYG
+455 EQRQTWLYNNRLCQIAYG
-470 YENEITPIQTATLYN
+470 YENEVAPIHIATLYN
-485 AVANDG
+485 AVANEG

-501 LRKDGRVIQKFETE
+501 VRQNGRTIQKFETE
-515 VLNERICS
+515 VLNDRICS
-523 SGSLAKVQECLEE
+523 SGSLSKVQECLEE
-536 VALTGTARA
+536 VALTGTARQ

-554 RVAAKTGTAVV
+554 RVAAKTGTAQVL
-565 VGSKTNDYLGSM
+565 GTRDFLGSM

-620 YTMESEWRNPIEQV
+620 YTMESEWRNPIEPKSV
-634 AATKRPTQ
+634 PHRPTQ
-642 VKGGRTEQMRE
+642 VKGGNTEQMRE
-653 VASKLD
+653 VASELD
-659 MSFTTDERRG
+659 MAFTTDVRRG

-679 QRAEFSQIKADAG
+679 QRAEFSEVATDQN

-733 TIRRGDYVQL
+733 AVRRGDYVQL

>member
-1 MPEQKYTI
+1 MEEKRNI
-9 KRQIRRRALW
+9 KRQIRLRALW

-25 VMVVAII
+25 VVVAAII
-32 ARLVYIQYFSRSTA
+32 ARLVYIQHFSTSTA
-46 EYAEAIS
+46 EYAKAIS
-53 NRILT
+53 NRIIT
-58 TQTLKARRGDI
+58 TKTLKARRGDI

-88 DFGSEALD
+88 DFGAEALD

-111 LGGYFA
+111 LGNYFA
-117 KEGYPKSYFKQ
+117 KEGYSKAHFKQ
-128 KFALYHKH
+128 IFKGYYNYD
-136 KRFDDKNRRR
+136 RFDEKGRRR
-146 YKSIELLPRWIDYK
+146 YKSVELLPRWIDYK

-169 ILNWDIGLTYTLE
+169 ILNWDIGLTYTLQ

-197 TVGKFQ
+197 TVGKYQ
-203 NDRIK
+203 SDRIK
-208 TPFGIEHV
+208 TAFGIEHV
-216 FDSMLRGE
+216 FDSVLRGE

-243 DGAKDDRPK
+243 DGAEDDRPK

-280 NRAIWGTAIVMDV
+280 HNAIWGTAIVMSV
-293 ETGEILALSNLSES
+293 ETGEILALSNLSETS
-307 SPGVYA
+307 AGNYA

-337 VEDKGMDISVRI
+337 VEDKGMDINIRI
-349 PIKEGKVT
+349 PLKEGQMT
-357 KTVKDERLQIGPNPK
+357 SAGKDQRLKIGPNPK
-372 AKGIRDDHAFCDTIT
+372 AQGIRDDHAFCDTMT
-387 MKTAMAHSSN
+387 MKYCVAHSSN

-403 IHQAYND
+403 IYQAYKE

-421 LHMDRPLGLSEFG
+421 LHLDRPMGLTEFG
-434 EQRPL
+434 EQAPR

-445 DKTRE
+445 DDSRE
-450 ADSIR
+450 SR
-455 DIWFYNNRLCQIAYG
+455 EQRQTWLYNNRLCQIAYG
-470 YENEITPIQTATLYN
+470 YENEVAPIHIATLYN
-485 AVANDG
+485 AVANEG

-501 LRKDGRVIQKFETE
+501 VRQNGRTIQKFETE
-515 VLNERICS
+515 VLNDRICS
-523 SGSLAKVQECLEE
+523 TGSLSKVQECLEE
-536 VALTGTARA
+536 VALTGTARQ

-554 RVAAKTGTAVV
+554 RVAAKTGTAQVL
-565 VGSKTNDYLGSM
+565 GTRDFLGSM

-620 YTMESEWRNPIEQV
+620 YTMESEWRNPIEPKSV
-634 AATKRPTQ
+634 PHRPTQ
-642 VKGGRTEQMRE
+642 VKGGNTEQMRE
-653 VASKLD
+653 VASELD
-659 MSFTTDERRG
+659 MAFTTDVRRG

-679 QRAEFSQIKADAG
+679 QRAEFSEVATDQN

-717 VTGHGRVTSQS
+717 ITGHGRVTSQS
-728 VAAGT
+728 VAAGAAV
-733 TIRRGDYVQL
+733 RRGDYVQL

>member
-1 MPEQKYTI
+1 MPEQKHTI

-25 VMVVAII
+25 VVVVVII
-32 ARLVYIQYFSRSTA
+32 TRLIYIQYFSSSTA

-53 NRILT
+53 DRILT

-80 LPLYQVSF
+80 LPLYQVYF

-111 LGGYFA
+111 LGGYFG

-128 KFALYHKH
+128 KFALYHSH
-136 KRFDDKNRRR
+136 KRFDDRNRRR
-146 YKSIELLPRWIDYK
+146 YKSIELLPRWIDFQ
-160 EWSQIKQFT
+160 EWSKIKQFT

-182 DSLMRI
+182 DSLTRI

-197 TVGKFQ
+197 TVGKHQ
-203 NDRIK
+203 SDRIK
-208 TPFGIEHV
+208 TAFGIEHV
-216 FDSMLRGE
+216 FDSILRGV

-229 RQRIAHRFTSNVAT
+229 RQRFAHRFTSNVAT
-243 DGAKDDRPK
+243 DGAKNDRPK

-280 NRAIWGTAIVMDV
+280 NNAIWGTAIVMSV
-293 ETGEILALSNLSES
+293 ETGEILALSNLSET

-337 VEDKGMDISVRI
+337 VEDKGMDINIRI
-349 PIKEGKVT
+349 PIKEGQVT
-357 KTVKDERLQIGPNPK
+357 KAVKDERLQIGPNPK

-403 IHQAYND
+403 IYQAYKE
-410 HPENYVAFLRK
+410 HPEQYVAFLRK
-421 LHMDRPLGLSEFG
+421 LHMDRPLGLTEFG

-439 FNDYPT
+439 FNDYPI

-455 DIWFYNNRLCQIAYG
+455 DVWFYNNRLCQIAYG
-470 YENEITPIQTATLYN
+470 YENEVTAIQTATLYN
-485 AVANDG
+485 AVANEG
-491 RMVAP
+491 CMVAP
-496 RLIRE
+496 KLIRE
-501 LRKDGRVIQKFETE
+501 IRQNGRTIQKFDTK
-515 VLNERICS
+515 VLNDRICS
-523 SGSLAKVQECLEE
+523 SGSLSKVQECLEE

-554 RVAAKTGTAVV
+554 RVAAKTGTAQV
-565 VGSKTNDYLGSM
+565 VGRKGEYLGSM

-596 NASRGAYYGA
+596 NASRGAFYGA

-620 YTMESEWRNPIEQV
+620 YTMESGWRNPIEQV

-642 VKGGRTEQMRE
+642 VKGGRTEQMRK
-653 VASKLD
+653 VASELD
-659 MSFTTDERRG
+659 MAFSTDERRG

-679 QRAEFSQIKADAG
+679 QRAEFNQIKDDKG
-692 KMPRVVGMGLKD
+692 RMPRVVGMGLKD
-704 AIYLLESRGLRVG
+704 ALYILESRGLRVG

-728 VAAGT
+728 VAAGAAVK
-733 TIRRGDYVQL
+733 RGDYVQL

>member
-1 MPEQKYTI
+1 MEEKRNI
-9 KRQIRRRALW
+9 KRQIRLRALW

-25 VMVVAII
+25 VVVAAII
-32 ARLVYIQYFSRSTA
+32 ARLVYIQHFSTSTA
-46 EYAEAIS
+46 EYAKAIS
-53 NRILT
+53 NRIIT
-58 TQTLKARRGDI
+58 TKTLKARRGDI

-88 DFGSEALD
+88 DFGAEALD

-111 LGGYFA
+111 LGNYFA
-117 KEGYPKSYFKQ
+117 KEGYSKAHFKQ
-128 KFALYHKH
+128 IFKGYYNYD
-136 KRFDDKNRRR
+136 RFDQKGRRR
-146 YKSIELLPRWIDYK
+146 YKSVELLPRWIDYK

-169 ILNWDIGLTYTLE
+169 ILNWDIGLTYTLQ

-197 TVGKFQ
+197 TVGKYQ
-203 NDRIK
+203 SDRIK
-208 TPFGIEHV
+208 TAFGIEHV
-216 FDSMLRGE
+216 FDSVLRGE

-243 DGAKDDRPK
+243 DGAEDDRPK

-280 NRAIWGTAIVMDV
+280 HNAIWGTAIVMSV
-293 ETGEILALSNLSES
+293 ETGEILALSNLSETS
-307 SPGVYA
+307 AGNYA

-337 VEDKGMDISVRI
+337 VEDKGMDINIRI
-349 PIKEGKVT
+349 PLKEGQMT
-357 KTVKDERLQIGPNPK
+357 SAGKDQRLKIGPNPK
-372 AKGIRDDHAFCDTIT
+372 AQGIRDDHAFCDTMT
-387 MKTAMAHSSN
+387 MKYCVAHSSN

-403 IHQAYND
+403 IYQAYKE

-421 LHMDRPLGLSEFG
+421 LHLDRPMGLTEFG
-434 EQRPL
+434 EQAPR

-445 DKTRE
+445 DDSRE
-450 ADSIR
+450 SR
-455 DIWFYNNRLCQIAYG
+455 EQRQTWLYNNRLCQIAYG
-470 YENEITPIQTATLYN
+470 YENEVAPIHIATLYN
-485 AVANDG
+485 AVANEG

-501 LRKDGRVIQKFETE
+501 VRQNGRTVQKFETE
-515 VLNERICS
+515 VLNDRICS
-523 SGSLAKVQECLEE
+523 TGSLSKVQECLEE
-536 VALTGTARA
+536 VALTGTARQ

-554 RVAAKTGTAVV
+554 RVAAKTGTAQVL
-565 VGSKTNDYLGSM
+565 GTRDFLGSM

-620 YTMESEWRNPIEQV
+620 YTMESEWRNPIESSTV
-634 AATKRPTQ
+634 PHRPTQ
-642 VKGGRTEQMRE
+642 VKGGNTEQMRE
-653 VASKLD
+653 VASELD
-659 MSFTTDERRG
+659 MAFTTDVRRG

-679 QRAEFSQIKADAG
+679 QRAEFSEVATDQN

-728 VAAGT
+728 VAAGAAV
-733 TIRRGDYVQL
+733 RRGDYVQL

>member
-1 MPEQKYTI
+1 MEEKRNI
-9 KRQIRRRALW
+9 KRQIRLRALW

-25 VMVVAII
+25 VVVAAII
-32 ARLVYIQYFSRSTA
+32 ARLVYIQHFSTSTV
-46 EYAEAIS
+46 EYAKAIS
-53 NRILT
+53 NRIIT
-58 TQTLKARRGDI
+58 TKTLKARRGDI

-88 DFGSEALD
+88 DFGAEALD

-111 LGGYFA
+111 LGNYFA
-117 KEGYPKSYFKQ
+117 KEGYSKAHFKQ
-128 KFALYHKH
+128 IFKGYYNYD
-136 KRFDDKNRRR
+136 RFDQKGRRR
-146 YKSIELLPRWIDYK
+146 YKSVELLPRWIDYK

-169 ILNWDIGLTYTLE
+169 ILNWDIGLTYTLQ

-197 TVGKFQ
+197 TVGKYQ
-203 NDRIK
+203 SDRIK
-208 TPFGIEHV
+208 TAFGIEHV
-216 FDSMLRGE
+216 FDSVLRGE

-243 DGAKDDRPK
+243 DGAEDDRPK

-280 NRAIWGTAIVMDV
+280 HNAIWGTAIVMSV
-293 ETGEILALSNLSES
+293 ETGEILALSNLSETS
-307 SPGVYA
+307 AGNYA

-337 VEDKGMDISVRI
+337 VEDKGMDINIRI
-349 PIKEGKVT
+349 PLKEGQMT
-357 KTVKDERLQIGPNPK
+357 SAGKDQRLKIGPNPK
-372 AKGIRDDHAFCDTIT
+372 AQGIRDDHAFCDTMT
-387 MKTAMAHSSN
+387 MKYCVAHSSN

-403 IHQAYND
+403 IYQAYKE

-421 LHMDRPLGLSEFG
+421 LHLDRPMGLTEFG
-434 EQRPL
+434 EQAPR

-445 DKTRE
+445 DDSRE
-450 ADSIR
+450 SR
-455 DIWFYNNRLCQIAYG
+455 EQRQTWLYNNRLCQIAYG
-470 YENEITPIQTATLYN
+470 YENEVAPIHIATLYN
-485 AVANDG
+485 AVANEG

-501 LRKDGRVIQKFETE
+501 VRQNGRTIQKFETE
-515 VLNERICS
+515 VLNDRICS
-523 SGSLAKVQECLEE
+523 TGSLSKVQECLEE
-536 VALTGTARA
+536 VALTGTARQ

-554 RVAAKTGTAVV
+554 RVAAKTGTAQVL
-565 VGSKTNDYLGSM
+565 GTRDFLGSM

-620 YTMESEWRNPIEQV
+620 YTMESEWRNPIEPKSV
-634 AATKRPTQ
+634 PHRPTQ
-642 VKGGRTEQMRE
+642 VKGGNTEQMRE
-653 VASKLD
+653 VASELD
-659 MSFTTDERRG
+659 MAFTTDVRRG

-679 QRAEFSQIKADAG
+679 QRAEFSEVATDQN

-728 VAAGT
+728 VAAGAAV
-733 TIRRGDYVQL
+733 RRGDYVQL

>member
-1 MPEQKYTI
+1 MEEKRNI
-9 KRQIRRRALW
+9 KRQIRLRALW

-25 VMVVAII
+25 VVVAAII
-32 ARLVYIQYFSRSTA
+32 ARLVYIQHFSTSTA
-46 EYAEAIS
+46 EYAKAIS
-53 NRILT
+53 NRIIT
-58 TQTLKARRGDI
+58 TKTLKARRGDI

-88 DFGSEALD
+88 DFGAEALD

-111 LGGYFA
+111 LGNYFA
-117 KEGYPKSYFKQ
+117 KEGYSKAHFKQ
-128 KFALYHKH
+128 IFKGYYNYD
-136 KRFDDKNRRR
+136 RFDEKGRRR
-146 YKSIELLPRWIDYK
+146 YKSVELLPRWIDYK
-160 EWSQIKQFT
+160 EWSRIKQFT
-169 ILNWDIGLTYTLE
+169 ILNWDIGLTYTLQ

-197 TVGKFQ
+197 TVGKYQ
-203 NDRIK
+203 SDRIK
-208 TPFGIEHV
+208 TAFGIEHV
-216 FDSMLRGE
+216 FDSVLRGE

-243 DGAKDDRPK
+243 DGAEDDRPK

-280 NRAIWGTAIVMDV
+280 HNAIWGTAIVMSV
-293 ETGEILALSNLSES
+293 ETGEILALSNLSETS
-307 SPGVYA
+307 AGNYA

-337 VEDKGMDISVRI
+337 VEDKGMDINIRI
-349 PIKEGKVT
+349 PLKEGQMT
-357 KTVKDERLQIGPNPK
+357 SAGKDQRLKIGPNPK
-372 AKGIRDDHAFCDTIT
+372 AQGIRDDHAFCDTMT
-387 MKTAMAHSSN
+387 MKYCVAHSSN

-403 IHQAYND
+403 IYQAYKE

-421 LHMDRPLGLSEFG
+421 LHLDRPMGLTEFG
-434 EQRPL
+434 EQAPR

-445 DKTRE
+445 DDSRE
-450 ADSIR
+450 SR
-455 DIWFYNNRLCQIAYG
+455 EQRQTWLYNNRLCQIAYG
-470 YENEITPIQTATLYN
+470 YENEVAPIHIATLYN
-485 AVANDG
+485 AVANEG

-501 LRKDGRVIQKFETE
+501 VRQNGRTIQKFETE
-515 VLNERICS
+515 VLNDRICS
-523 SGSLAKVQECLEE
+523 TGSLAKVQECLEE
-536 VALTGTARA
+536 VALTGTARQ

-554 RVAAKTGTAVV
+554 RVAAKTGTAQVL
-565 VGSKTNDYLGSM
+565 GTRDFLGSM

-620 YTMESEWRNPIEQV
+620 YTMESEWRNPIEPKSV
-634 AATKRPTQ
+634 PHRPTQ
-642 VKGGRTEQMRE
+642 VKGGNTEQMRE
-653 VASKLD
+653 VASELD
-659 MSFTTDERRG
+659 MAFTTDVRRG

-679 QRAEFSQIKADAG
+679 QRAEFSEVATDQN

-728 VAAGT
+728 VAAGAAV
-733 TIRRGDYVQL
+733 RRGDYVQL

>member
-1 MPEQKYTI
+1 MEEKRNI
-9 KRQIRRRALW
+9 KRQIRLRALW

-25 VMVVAII
+25 VVVAAII
-32 ARLVYIQYFSRSTA
+32 ARLVYIQHFSTSTA
-46 EYAEAIS
+46 EYAKAIS
-53 NRILT
+53 NRIIT
-58 TQTLKARRGDI
+58 TKTLKARRGDI

-88 DFGSEALD
+88 DFGAEALD

-111 LGGYFA
+111 LGNYFA
-117 KEGYPKSYFKQ
+117 KEGYSKAHFKQ
-128 KFALYHKH
+128 IFKGYYNYD
-136 KRFDDKNRRR
+136 RFDEKGRRR
-146 YKSIELLPRWIDYK
+146 YKSVELLPRWIDYK

-169 ILNWDIGLTYTLE
+169 ILNWDIGLTYTLQ

-197 TVGKFQ
+197 TVGKYQ
-203 NDRIK
+203 SDRIK
-208 TPFGIEHV
+208 TAFGIEHV
-216 FDSMLRGE
+216 FDSVLRGE

-243 DGAKDDRPK
+243 DGAEDDRPK

-280 NRAIWGTAIVMDV
+280 HNAIWGTAIVMSV
-293 ETGEILALSNLSES
+293 ETGEILALSNLSETS
-307 SPGVYA
+307 AGNYA

-337 VEDKGMDISVRI
+337 VEDKGMDINIRI
-349 PIKEGKVT
+349 PLKEGQMT
-357 KTVKDERLQIGPNPK
+357 SAGKDQRLKIGPNPK
-372 AKGIRDDHAFCDTIT
+372 AQGIRDDHAFCDTMT
-387 MKTAMAHSSN
+387 MKYCVAHSSN

-403 IHQAYND
+403 IYQAYKE

-421 LHMDRPLGLSEFG
+421 LHLDRPMGLTEFG
-434 EQRPL
+434 EQAPR

-445 DKTRE
+445 DDSRE
-450 ADSIR
+450 SR
-455 DIWFYNNRLCQIAYG
+455 EQRQTWLYNNRLCQIAYG
-470 YENEITPIQTATLYN
+470 YENEVAPIHIATLYN
-485 AVANDG
+485 AVANEG

-501 LRKDGRVIQKFETE
+501 VRQNGRTVQKFETE
-515 VLNERICS
+515 VLNDRICS
-523 SGSLAKVQECLEE
+523 TGSLSKVQECLEE
-536 VALTGTARA
+536 VALTGTARQ

-554 RVAAKTGTAVV
+554 RVAAKTGTAQVL
-565 VGSKTNDYLGSM
+565 GTRDFLGSM

-620 YTMESEWRNPIEQV
+620 YTMESEWRNPIESSTV
-634 AATKRPTQ
+634 PHRPTQ
-642 VKGGRTEQMRE
+642 VKGGNTEQMRE
-653 VASKLD
+653 VASELD
-659 MSFTTDERRG
+659 MAFTTDVRRG

-679 QRAEFSQIKADAG
+679 QRAEFSEVATDQN

-728 VAAGT
+728 VAAGMAV
-733 TIRRGDYVQL
+733 RRGDYVQL

>member
-1 MPEQKYTI
+1 MEEKRNI
-9 KRQIRRRALW
+9 KRQIRLRALW

-25 VMVVAII
+25 VVVAAII
-32 ARLVYIQYFSRSTA
+32 ARLVYIQHFSTSTA
-46 EYAEAIS
+46 EYAKAIS
-53 NRILT
+53 NRIIT
-58 TQTLKARRGDI
+58 TKTLKARRGDI
-69 LMRDGEPLATV
+69 RMRDGEPLATV

-88 DFGSEALD
+88 DFGAEALD

-111 LGGYFA
+111 LGNYFA
-117 KEGYPKSYFKQ
+117 KEGYSKAHFKQ
-128 KFALYHKH
+128 IFKGYYNYD
-136 KRFDDKNRRR
+136 RFDQKGRRR
-146 YKSIELLPRWIDYK
+146 YKSVELLPRWIDYK

-169 ILNWDIGLTYTLE
+169 ILNWDIGLTYTLQ

-197 TVGKFQ
+197 TVGKYQ
-203 NDRIK
+203 SDRIK
-208 TPFGIEHV
+208 TAFGIEHV
-216 FDSMLRGE
+216 FDSVLRGE

-243 DGAKDDRPK
+243 DGAEDDRPK

-280 NRAIWGTAIVMDV
+280 HNAIWGTAIVMSV
-293 ETGEILALSNLSES
+293 ETGEILALSNLSETS
-307 SPGVYA
+307 AGNYA

-337 VEDKGMDISVRI
+337 VEDKGMDINIRI
-349 PIKEGKVT
+349 PIKEGQMT
-357 KTVKDERLQIGPNPK
+357 SAGKDQRLKIGPNPK
-372 AKGIRDDHAFCDTIT
+372 AQGIRDDHAFCDTMT
-387 MKTAMAHSSN
+387 MKYCVAHSSN

-403 IHQAYND
+403 IYQAYKE

-421 LHMDRPLGLSEFG
+421 LHLDRPMGLTEFG
-434 EQRPL
+434 EQAPR

-445 DKTRE
+445 DDSRE
-450 ADSIR
+450 SR
-455 DIWFYNNRLCQIAYG
+455 EQRQTWLYNNRLCQIAYG
-470 YENEITPIQTATLYN
+470 YENEVAPIHIATLYN
-485 AVANDG
+485 AVANEG

-501 LRKDGRVIQKFETE
+501 VRQNGRTIQKFETE
-515 VLNERICS
+515 VLNDRICS
-523 SGSLAKVQECLEE
+523 TGSLSKVQECLEE
-536 VALTGTARA
+536 VALTGTARQ

-554 RVAAKTGTAVV
+554 RVAAKTGTAQVL
-565 VGSKTNDYLGSM
+565 GTRDFLGSM

-620 YTMESEWRNPIEQV
+620 YTMESEWRNPIESSTV
-634 AATKRPTQ
+634 PHRPTQ
-642 VKGGRTEQMRE
+642 VKGGNTEQMRE
-653 VASKLD
+653 VASELD
-659 MSFTTDERRG
+659 MAFTTDVRRG

-679 QRAEFSQIKADAG
+679 QRAEFSEVATDQN

-728 VAAGT
+728 VAAGAAV
-733 TIRRGDYVQL
+733 RRGDYVQL

>member
-1 MPEQKYTI
+1 MTDKKPNI

-25 VMVVAII
+25 LVVVAIVV
-32 ARLVYIQYFSRSTA
+32 RLVYIQFFSTSTA
-46 EYAEAIS
+46 DYAKAIS
-53 NRILT
+53 KRIIT

-69 LMRDGEPLATV
+69 MMRDGEPLATV
-80 LPLYQVSF
+80 LPLYQVYF

-111 LGGYFA
+111 LGRYFA
-117 KEGYPKSYFKQ
+117 PDGYNKAHFK
-128 KFALYHKH
+128 KVLRGYHEYD
-136 KRFDDKNRRR
+136 RFDENGRRR
-146 YKSIELLPRWIDYK
+146 YKSVELLPRWVDYQ
-160 EWSQIKQFT
+160 EWSEIKQFT
-169 ILNWDIGLTYTLE
+169 MLNWDIGMTYSLV
-182 DSLMRI
+182 DSLTRI

-197 TVGKFQ
+197 TVGKSKS
-203 NDRIK
+203 DRIL
-208 TPFGIEHV
+208 TAFGIEHV
-216 FDSMLRGE
+216 FDSILRGV
-224 DGQQS
+224 DGEQS
-229 RQRIAHRFTSNVAT
+229 RQRFAHSFTSNVAT
-243 DGAKDDRPK
+243 DSTENDRPS

-280 NRAIWGTAIVMDV
+280 HNAIWGTAIVMSV
-293 ETGEILALSNLSES
+293 ETGEILAMSNLSES
-307 SPGVYA
+307 SAGVYA

-337 VEDKGMDISVRI
+337 VEDCGLDINVRI
-349 PIKEGKVT
+349 PIKEGQRT
-357 KTVKDERLQIGPNPK
+357 SAAKDERLKIGPNPK
-372 AKGIRDDHAFCDTIT
+372 AKGIRDDHPFCDTMT
-387 MKTAMAHSSN
+387 MKHCVAQSSN

-403 IHQAYND
+403 IYQQYKNN
-410 HPENYVAFLRK
+410 PERYVEFLRT
-421 LHMDRPLGLSEFG
+421 LHLDRPMGLLEFG
-434 EQRPL
+434 EQAPL

-445 DKTRE
+445 DKSRE
-450 ADSIR
+450 SDSIR
-455 DIWFYNNRLCQIAYG
+455 KTWLYNNRICQIAYG
-470 YENEITPIQTATLYN
+470 YENEVAPIHIATLYN
-485 AVANDG
+485 AVANEG

-501 LRKDGRVIQKFETE
+501 VRKEGRTIQKFETE

-523 SGSLAKVQECLEE
+523 SGSLSKVQECLEE
-536 VALTGTARA
+536 VALTGTARQ

-554 RVAAKTGTAVV
+554 RVAAKTGTAQVL
-565 VGSKTNDYLGSM
+565 GTNDHLGSM

-596 NASRGAYYGA
+596 NSSRGAYYGA

-620 YTMESEWRNPIEQV
+620 YTMEDEWRNQIEGSAV
-634 AATKRPTQ
+634 AQRPTQ
-642 VKGGRTEQMRE
+642 IKGGNTEQMRE
-653 VASKLD
+653 VASELD
-659 MSFTTDERRG
+659 ITFSADARRG
-669 WSLAEVDDST
+669 WSLAVVDDST
-679 QRAEFSQIKADAG
+679 QRAEFSEVAIEAG

-717 VTGHGRVTSQS
+717 ITGHGRVASQS

-733 TIRRGDYVQL
+733 TVRRGDYVQL
-743 VLK
+743 VLR

>member
-1 MPEQKYTI
+1 MEEKRNI
-9 KRQIRRRALW
+9 KRQIRLRALW

-25 VMVVAII
+25 VVVAAII
-32 ARLVYIQYFSRSTA
+32 ARLVYIQHFSTSTA
-46 EYAEAIS
+46 EYAKAIS
-53 NRILT
+53 NRIIT
-58 TQTLKARRGDI
+58 TKTLKARRGDI

-88 DFGSEALD
+88 DFGAEALD

-111 LGGYFA
+111 LGNYFA
-117 KEGYPKSYFKQ
+117 KEGYSKAHFKQ
-128 KFALYHKH
+128 IFKGYYNYD
-136 KRFDDKNRRR
+136 RFDQKGRRR
-146 YKSIELLPRWIDYK
+146 YKSVELLPRWIDYK

-169 ILNWDIGLTYTLE
+169 ILNWDIGLTYTLQ

-197 TVGKFQ
+197 TVGKYQ
-203 NDRIK
+203 SDRIK
-208 TPFGIEHV
+208 TAFGIEHV
-216 FDSMLRGE
+216 FDSVLRGE

-243 DGAKDDRPK
+243 DGAEDDRPK

-280 NRAIWGTAIVMDV
+280 HNAIWGTAIVMSV
-293 ETGEILALSNLSES
+293 ETGEILALSNLSETS
-307 SPGVYA
+307 AGNYA

-337 VEDKGMDISVRI
+337 VEDKGMDINIRI
-349 PIKEGKVT
+349 PIKEGQMT
-357 KTVKDERLQIGPNPK
+357 SAGKDQRLKIGPNPK
-372 AKGIRDDHAFCDTIT
+372 AQGIRDDHAFCDTMT
-387 MKTAMAHSSN
+387 MKYCVAHSSN

-403 IHQAYND
+403 IYQAYKE

-421 LHMDRPLGLSEFG
+421 LHLDRPMGLTEFG
-434 EQRPL
+434 EQAPR

-445 DKTRE
+445 DDSRE
-450 ADSIR
+450 SR
-455 DIWFYNNRLCQIAYG
+455 EQRQTWLYNNRLCQIAYG
-470 YENEITPIQTATLYN
+470 YENEVAPIHIATLYN
-485 AVANDG
+485 AVANEG

-501 LRKDGRVIQKFETE
+501 VRQNSRTIQKFETE
-515 VLNERICS
+515 VLNDRICS
-523 SGSLAKVQECLEE
+523 TGSLSKVQECLEE
-536 VALTGTARA
+536 VALTGTARQ

-554 RVAAKTGTAVV
+554 RVAAKTGTAQVL
-565 VGSKTNDYLGSM
+565 GTRDFLGSM

-620 YTMESEWRNPIEQV
+620 YTMESEWRNPIEPKSV
-634 AATKRPTQ
+634 PHRPTQ
-642 VKGGRTEQMRE
+642 VKGGNTEQMRE
-653 VASKLD
+653 VASELD
-659 MSFTTDERRG
+659 MAFTTDVRRG

-679 QRAEFSQIKADAG
+679 QRAEFSEVATDQN

-728 VAAGT
+728 VAAGAAV
-733 TIRRGDYVQL
+733 RRGDYVQL

>member
-1 MPEQKYTI
+1 MEEKRNI
-9 KRQIRRRALW
+9 KRQIRLRALW

-25 VMVVAII
+25 VVVAAII
-32 ARLVYIQYFSRSTA
+32 ARLVYIQHFSTSTA
-46 EYAEAIS
+46 EYAKAIS
-53 NRILT
+53 NRIIT
-58 TQTLKARRGDI
+58 TKTLKARRCDI

-88 DFGSEALD
+88 DFGAEALD

-111 LGGYFA
+111 LGNYFA
-117 KEGYPKSYFKQ
+117 KEGYSKAHFKQ
-128 KFALYHKH
+128 IFKGYYNYV
-136 KRFDDKNRRR
+136 RFDEKGRRR
-146 YKSIELLPRWIDYK
+146 YKSVELLPRWIDYK

-169 ILNWDIGLTYTLE
+169 ILNWDIGLTYTLQ

-197 TVGKFQ
+197 TVGKYQ
-203 NDRIK
+203 SDRIK
-208 TPFGIEHV
+208 TAFGIEHV
-216 FDSMLRGE
+216 FDSVLRGE

-243 DGAKDDRPK
+243 DGAEDDRPK

-280 NRAIWGTAIVMDV
+280 HNAIWGTAIVMSV
-293 ETGEILALSNLSES
+293 ETGEILALSNLSETS
-307 SPGVYA
+307 AGNYA

-337 VEDKGMDISVRI
+337 VEDKGMDINIRI
-349 PIKEGKVT
+349 PLKEGQMT
-357 KTVKDERLQIGPNPK
+357 SAGKDQRLKIGPNPK
-372 AKGIRDDHAFCDTIT
+372 AQGIRDDHAFCDTMT
-387 MKTAMAHSSN
+387 MKYCVAHSSN

-403 IHQAYND
+403 IYQAYKD

-421 LHMDRPLGLSEFG
+421 LHLDRPMGLTEFG
-434 EQRPL
+434 EQAPR

-445 DKTRE
+445 DDSRE
-450 ADSIR
+450 SR
-455 DIWFYNNRLCQIAYG
+455 EQRQTWLYNNRLCQIAYG
-470 YENEITPIQTATLYN
+470 YENEVAPIHIATLYN
-485 AVANDG
+485 AVANEG

-501 LRKDGRVIQKFETE
+501 VRQNGRTIQNFETE
-515 VLNERICS
+515 VLNDRICS
-523 SGSLAKVQECLEE
+523 TGSLSKVQECLEE
-536 VALTGTARA
+536 VALTGTARQ

-554 RVAAKTGTAVV
+554 RVAAKTGTAQVL
-565 VGSKTNDYLGSM
+565 GTRDFLGSM

-620 YTMESEWRNPIEQV
+620 YTMESEWRNPIEPKSV
-634 AATKRPTQ
+634 PHRPTQ
-642 VKGGRTEQMRE
+642 VKGGNTEQMRE
-653 VASKLD
+653 VASELD
-659 MSFTTDERRG
+659 MAFTTDVRRG

-679 QRAEFSQIKADAG
+679 QRAEFSEVATDQN

-728 VAAGT
+728 VAAGAAV
-733 TIRRGDYVQL
+733 RRGDYVQL

>member
-1 MPEQKYTI
+1 MEEKRNI
-9 KRQIRRRALW
+9 KRQIRLRALW

-25 VMVVAII
+25 VVVAAII
-32 ARLVYIQYFSRSTA
+32 ARLVYIQHFSTSTA
-46 EYAEAIS
+46 EYAKAIS
-53 NRILT
+53 NRIIT
-58 TQTLKARRGDI
+58 TKTLKARRGDI

-88 DFGSEALD
+88 DFGAEALD

-111 LGGYFA
+111 LGNYFA
-117 KEGYPKSYFKQ
+117 KEGYSKAHFKQ
-128 KFALYHKH
+128 IFKGYYNYD
-136 KRFDDKNRRR
+136 RFDEKGRRR
-146 YKSIELLPRWIDYK
+146 YKSVELLPRWIDYK
-160 EWSQIKQFT
+160 EWSRIKQFT
-169 ILNWDIGLTYTLE
+169 ILNWDIGLTYTLQ

-197 TVGKFQ
+197 TVGKYQ
-203 NDRIK
+203 SDRIK
-208 TPFGIEHV
+208 TAFGIEHV
-216 FDSMLRGE
+216 FDSVLRGE

-243 DGAKDDRPK
+243 DGAEDDRPK

-280 NRAIWGTAIVMDV
+280 HNAIWGTAIVMRV
-293 ETGEILALSNLSES
+293 ETGEILALSNLSETS
-307 SPGVYA
+307 AGNYA

-337 VEDKGMDISVRI
+337 VEDKGMDINIRI
-349 PIKEGKVT
+349 PLKEGQMT
-357 KTVKDERLQIGPNPK
+357 SAGKDQRLKIGPNPK
-372 AKGIRDDHAFCDTIT
+372 AQGIRDDHAFCDTMT
-387 MKTAMAHSSN
+387 MKYCVAHSSN

-403 IHQAYND
+403 IYQAYKE

-421 LHMDRPLGLSEFG
+421 LHLDRPMGLTEFG
-434 EQRPL
+434 EQAPR

-445 DKTRE
+445 DDSRE
-450 ADSIR
+450 SR
-455 DIWFYNNRLCQIAYG
+455 EQRQTWLYNNRLCQIAYG
-470 YENEITPIQTATLYN
+470 YENEVAPIHIATLYN
-485 AVANDG
+485 AVANEG

-501 LRKDGRVIQKFETE
+501 VRQNGRTIQKFETE
-515 VLNERICS
+515 VLNDRICS
-523 SGSLAKVQECLEE
+523 TGSLSKVQECLEE
-536 VALTGTARA
+536 VALTGTARQ

-554 RVAAKTGTAVV
+554 RVAAKTGTAQVL
-565 VGSKTNDYLGSM
+565 GTRDFLGSM

-620 YTMESEWRNPIEQV
+620 YTMESEWRNPIEPKSV
-634 AATKRPTQ
+634 PHRPTQ
-642 VKGGRTEQMRE
+642 VKGGNTEQMRE
-653 VASKLD
+653 VASELD
-659 MSFTTDERRG
+659 MAFTTDVRRG

-679 QRAEFSQIKADAG
+679 QRAEFSEVATDQN

-728 VAAGT
+728 VAAGAAV
-733 TIRRGDYVQL
+733 RRGDYVQL

>member
-1 MPEQKYTI
+1 MEEKRNI
-9 KRQIRRRALW
+9 KRQIRLRALW

-25 VMVVAII
+25 VVVAAII
-32 ARLVYIQYFSRSTA
+32 ARLVYIQHFSTSTA
-46 EYAEAIS
+46 EYAKAIS
-53 NRILT
+53 NRIIT
-58 TQTLKARRGDI
+58 TKTLKARRGDI

-88 DFGSEALD
+88 DFGAEALD

-111 LGGYFA
+111 LGNYFA
-117 KEGYPKSYFKQ
+117 KEGYSKAHFKQ
-128 KFALYHKH
+128 IFKGYYNYD
-136 KRFDDKNRRR
+136 RFDQKGHRR
-146 YKSIELLPRWIDYK
+146 YKSVELLPRWIDYK

-169 ILNWDIGLTYTLE
+169 ILNWDIGLTYTLQ

-197 TVGKFQ
+197 TVGKYQ
-203 NDRIK
+203 SDRIK
-208 TPFGIEHV
+208 TAFGIEHV
-216 FDSMLRGE
+216 FDSVLRGE

-243 DGAKDDRPK
+243 DGAEDDRPK

-280 NRAIWGTAIVMDV
+280 HNAIWGTAIVMSV
-293 ETGEILALSNLSES
+293 ETGEILALSNLSEIS
-307 SPGVYA
+307 AGNYA

-337 VEDKGMDISVRI
+337 VEDKGMDINIRI
-349 PIKEGKVT
+349 PIKEGQMT
-357 KTVKDERLQIGPNPK
+357 SAGKDQRLKIGPNPK
-372 AKGIRDDHAFCDTIT
+372 AQGIRDDHAFCDTMT
-387 MKTAMAHSSN
+387 MKYCVAHSSN

-403 IHQAYND
+403 IYQAYKE

-421 LHMDRPLGLSEFG
+421 LHLDRPMGLTEFG
-434 EQRPL
+434 EQAPR

-445 DKTRE
+445 DDSRE
-450 ADSIR
+450 SR
-455 DIWFYNNRLCQIAYG
+455 EQRQTWLYNNRLCQIAYG
-470 YENEITPIQTATLYN
+470 YENEVAPIHIATLYN
-485 AVANDG
+485 AVANEG

-501 LRKDGRVIQKFETE
+501 VRQNGRTIQKFETE
-515 VLNERICS
+515 VLNDRICS
-523 SGSLAKVQECLEE
+523 TGSLSKVQECLEE
-536 VALTGTARA
+536 VALTGTARQ

-554 RVAAKTGTAVV
+554 RVAAKTGTAQVL
-565 VGSKTNDYLGSM
+565 GTRDFLGSM

-620 YTMESEWRNPIEQV
+620 YTMESEWRNPIEPKSV
-634 AATKRPTQ
+634 PHRPTQ
-642 VKGGRTEQMRE
+642 VKGGNTEQMRE
-653 VASKLD
+653 VASELD
-659 MSFTTDERRG
+659 MAFTTDVRRG

-679 QRAEFSQIKADAG
+679 QRAEFSEVATDQN

-728 VAAGT
+728 VAAGAAV
-733 TIRRGDYVQL
+733 RRGDYVQL

>member
-1 MPEQKYTI
+1 MPEQKHTI

-19 LYVAFF
+19 LYVFF
-25 VMVVAII
+25 FLAVVII
-32 ARLVYIQYFSRSTA
+32 VARLVYIQQFSQSTA
-46 EYAEAIS
+46 DYAKVIS

-58 TQTLKARRGDI
+58 TKTLKARRGDI

-80 LPLYQVSF
+80 LPLYQVYF

-96 SVERYN
+96 SLERYN

-111 LGGYFA
+111 LGNYFA
-117 KEGYPKSYFKQ
+117 REGYSKAHFKQ
-128 KFALYHKH
+128 ILNGYHNYERIDAKG
-136 KRFDDKNRRR
+136 RRHYR
-146 YKSIELLPRWIDYK
+146 SVALLPRWIDYQ

-169 ILNWDIGLTYTLE
+169 LLNWDIGMTYKLE
-182 DSLMRI
+182 DSLTRI
-188 YPLGDIAKR
+188 FPLGDIAKR
-197 TVGKFQ
+197 TVGKYM

-208 TPFGIEHV
+208 NPFGIEDV
-216 FDSMLRGE
+216 FDSILRGE
-224 DGQQS
+224 DGIQS
-229 RQRIAHRFTSNVAT
+229 HQRFAHNFTSNVAT
-243 DGAKDDRPK
+243 SKVEKDRPRV
-252 IDGVDI
+252 DGVDI

-293 ETGEILALSNLSES
+293 ETGEILALSNLSETT
-307 SPGVYA
+307 PGNYA

-337 VEDKGMDISVRI
+337 VEDKGWDINVRV
-349 PIKEGKVT
+349 PIKEGRVT
-357 KTVKDERLQIGPNPK
+357 TAAKDERVKVGPNPK
-372 AKGIRDDHAFCDTIT
+372 AQGIRDDHAFCDTMT
-387 MKTAMAHSSN
+387 MKYCVAHSSN

-403 IHQAYND
+403 IYQAYKD
-410 HPENYVAFLRK
+410 HPEQYVAFLRK
-421 LHMDRPLGLSEFG
+421 LHLDRPLGLSEFG
-434 EQRPL
+434 EQAPR

-445 DKTRE
+445 DDSRE
-450 ADSIR
+450 SR
-455 DIWFYNNRLCQIAYG
+455 EQRQTWFYNNRLCQIAYG
-470 YENEITPIQTATLYN
+470 YENEVTAIQTATLYN
-485 AVANDG
+485 AVANEG

-496 RLIRE
+496 KLIRE
-501 LRKDGRVIQKFETE
+501 LRQDGRTIQKFETK

-523 SGSLAKVQECLEE
+523 TGSLAKVQECLEE
-536 VALTGTARA
+536 VALTGTARQ

-554 RVAAKTGTAVV
+554 RVAAKTGTAQV
-565 VGSKTNDYLGSM
+565 VGTKDFLGSM

-606 GVSGPV
+606 GTSGPV

-620 YTMESEWRNPIEQV
+620 YTMESEWRNPIESSSV
-634 AATKRPTQ
+634 PHRPTQ
-642 VKGGRTEQMRE
+642 VKGGNTEQMRE
-653 VASKLD
+653 VASELD
-659 MSFTTDERRG
+659 MAFTTDVRRG

-679 QRAEFSQIKADAG
+679 QRAEFSEVATDQN

-717 VTGHGRVTSQS
+717 FTGHGRVTSQS

-733 TIRRGDYVQL
+733 AVRRGDYVQL